1 MVNDRS
7 RIRFAGVGRVA
18 LLFGA
23 MAGCTGEIGN
33 PPGGPTT
40 GGLIDPTAELAV
52 FSGAR
57 RLTRSEYDNTLRDL
71 LQDETRSGFAK
82 LPEDV
87 TDPFDNNYTTQQAS
101 GALVEAAETLAEEA
115 AARALADPAILSS
128 ILPCAPTGPGDA
140 ACLRQF
146 ITTFGRKAL
155 RRPLAEDQIGR
166 YLGLQAF
173 AVEGNDFNI
182 GVDLVIRAL
191 LQDVEF
197 LYRVELG
204 TPVLNEPGV
213 FKLNDYELA
222 TRLSY
227 FLLGTTPPD
236 DLLDIAEAKQLSTPE
251 QVRAAAV
258 TLLTRDVAM
267 ERVER
272 FHALWLSFHQLPHP
286 PELTSALRAESAA
299 LITRVVFEDHAD
311 YFDLFR
317 SEETYVNDFLA
328 GHYGLPLPGS
338 DTGAWVSYGD
348 TGRQGLLSHGSVL
361 SAGAKFSDTSPTL
374 RGKFIRNRLVCQ
386 EIPPPPANVDVDNPP
401 AGTGTSSCKAD
412 RYAQHAQDGACKGC
426 HQQMDPI
433 GFGLENY
440 DREGRFRETDEGA
453 PECVISGDGA
463 LAGVGDF
470 NGPSELADLL
480 ISSGELEKCVVTQ
493 VYRFAM
499 GRREAKGDVD
509 LINRLGGSF
518 ADKDHAFDQL
528 LIELAG
534 SEAFGFRRQED

>member
-1 MVNDRS
+1 MANDRNRVRLAGAG
-7 RIRFAGVGRVA
+7 RIA
-18 LLFGA
+18 LLLGA
-23 MAGCTGEIGN
+23 IAGCTGEIGN
-33 PPGGPTT
+33 PPGGPPPS
-40 GGLIDPTAELAV
+40 GLIDPTAELAV

-57 RLTRSEYDNTLRDL
+57 RLTRNEYDNTLRDL

-101 GALVEAAETLAEEA
+101 AALVEAAETLAEEA
-115 AARALADPAILSS
+115 SARALQNPAVLST
-128 ILPCAPTGPGDA
+128 ILPCAPAGPGDE

-146 ITTFGRKAL
+146 IASFGRKAL
-155 RRPLAEDQIGR
+155 RRSLTEEQITK
-166 YLGLQAF
+166 YVTLQAF

-197 LYRVELG
+197 LYRVEIG

-213 FKLNDYELA
+213 FKLNDNEVA

-236 DLLDIAEAKQLSTPE
+236 ELLDLADAKQLSTPE

-258 TLLTRDVAM
+258 TLLTRGAAV

-272 FHALWLSFHQLPHP
+272 FHALWLSFHQLPHAAD
-286 PELTSALRAESAA
+286 LTAALRSESAA
-299 LITRVVFEDHAD
+299 LISRVVFEDHAD

-317 SEETYVNDFLA
+317 SEETYVNDLLA
-328 GHYGLPLPGS
+328 EHYGLPLPGT

-386 EIPPPPANVDVDNPP
+386 EIPPPPANVNVDEPP
-401 AGTGTSSCKAD
+401 GGQGNGDCKID
-412 RYAQHAQDGACKGC
+412 RYSQHASDGTCFGC

-440 DREGRFRETDEGA
+440 DRAGRYRATDDGA

-470 NGPSELADLL
+470 NGPAELADLL

-499 GRREAKGDVD
+499 GRREAKGDAD
-509 LINRLGGSF
+509 LIDRLGVSF
-518 ADKDHAFDQL
+518 TDKEYAFDQL